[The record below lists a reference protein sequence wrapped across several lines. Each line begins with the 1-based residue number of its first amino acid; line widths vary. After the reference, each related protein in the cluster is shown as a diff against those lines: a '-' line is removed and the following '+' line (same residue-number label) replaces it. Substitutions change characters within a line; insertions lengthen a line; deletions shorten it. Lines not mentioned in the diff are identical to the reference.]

1 MQMAEI
7 EAQLYLAFVQAREF
21 AKAAKAQQDELAAE
35 IKAAAGD
42 DPELTVN
49 GKKVGGYDWIDKF
62 PAQRFIKDHPELAE
76 QFMVIRAEQVLDEAL
91 LRRTLP
97 DLYRNYQ
104 TRQLSIE
111 G

>member
-7 EAQLYLAFVQAREF
+7 DNELYRNYLAARAEVKD
-21 AKAAKAQQDELAAE
+21 AKVVFDQLAAE

-97 DLYRNYQ
+97 DLYKTYQ

>member
-1 MQMAEI
+1 MAEI
-7 EAQLYLAFVQAREF
+7 DPKLYQQFVSAREV
-21 AKAAKAQQDELAAE
+21 AKDAKLYQDQLAAE
-35 IKAAAGD
+35 IKAEAGGD
-42 DPELTVN
+42 TELTVN

-76 QFMVIRAEQVLDEAL
+76 QFMVIRAEHVLDEAL